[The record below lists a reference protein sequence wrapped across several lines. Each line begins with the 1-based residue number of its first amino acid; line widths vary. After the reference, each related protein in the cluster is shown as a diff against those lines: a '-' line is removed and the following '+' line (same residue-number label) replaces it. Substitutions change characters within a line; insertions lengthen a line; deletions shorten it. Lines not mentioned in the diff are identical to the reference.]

1 MKSLKDDIENS
12 LKVLPKKPGIY
23 KFIDANGAIVYI
35 GKAKNL
41 KNRVQSYFSGKHEHF
56 KTKML
61 VKSISKIETIVVQY
75 EADALLLENN
85 LIKSHQPKYNVLLK
99 DDKTYP
105 WIEVTKEPF
114 PRIRTTRNKDHK
126 NAMYFGPFP
135 NVRYMN
141 VMIKLIHDLFPVRS
155 CSLDLSPEKIAKRK
169 YSVCLEYHIG
179 NCLGPCASKQE
190 ESDYDDMIQKI
201 ILLLEGKTYSLNQ
214 ILKNQMKLHAE
225 NYEFEKAEEIK
236 KTIIGLDQY
245 RNKSIVASQLHDLDV
260 LSVDE
265 IEDTFYFN
273 YMVIK
278 EGAIVNAY
286 NQKVGKKLNE
296 SMKDFILLNLS
307 VLQEKFGSTN
317 KSIITN
323 IQIQVI
329 SKEFT
334 FITPQKGDKKTLL
347 ELSANNVRHYVRNE
361 KKKQVLVSEKKN
373 NNRILETLKKDFKLN
388 ALPVHM
394 ECFDNSNLQGTNAVS
409 ACVVFKNGIPSKKEY
424 RHFNVK
430 TVVGPDDFE
439 TMKEV
444 VYRRYK
450 RILDE
455 KKKLPDLIVIDG
467 GKGQLHAANEAL
479 EQLGLKG
486 KQAIVGIAKRLEE
499 LFFPGDK
506 NPLHLD
512 KRSESLKVIQ
522 HMRNEAHRFS
532 INHHRNKRSKALI
545 KSEIENIPG
554 IGPKTKALLFQEFK
568 TIESI
573 KKATKIQLSDT
584 IGTKKATIVVDY
596 FAKNQ
601 SL

>member
-1 MKSLKDDIENS
+1 MKSLREDIENS

-23 KFIDANGAIVYI
+23 KFIDANDAIIYI

-41 KNRVQSYFSGKHEHF
+41 KNRVQSYFSGKYEHF

-61 VKSISKIETIVVQY
+61 VKSISKIETIVVQH
-75 EADALLLENN
+75 EADALILENN

-105 WIEVTKEPF
+105 WIEVKKEPF
-114 PRIRTTRNKDHK
+114 PRISTTRNKRYK
-126 NAMYFGPFP
+126 NATYFGPFP
-135 NVRYMN
+135 NVRFMN

-155 CSLDLSPEKIAKRK
+155 CSLDLSPEKIAKNK

-190 ESDYDDMIQKI
+190 EKEYDDMVQKI
-201 ILLLEGKTYSLNQ
+201 ILLLEGKTHSLYQ
-214 ILKNQMKLHAE
+214 ILKSQMKVYAE

-236 KTIIGLDQY
+236 KTLMGLDQY
-245 RNKSIVASQLHDLDV
+245 RNKSIIASDLHDLDV
-260 LSVDE
+260 LCVDE

-278 EGAIVNAY
+278 EGAIINAY
-286 NQKVGKKLNE
+286 NQKVSKKLSE
-296 SMKDFILLNLS
+296 SMEDFILLNLS

-317 KSIITN
+317 TSIVTN
-323 IQIQVI
+323 VKIQFI

-334 FITPQKGDKKTLL
+334 FVTPQKGDKKKLL
-347 ELSANNVRHYVRNE
+347 ALSENNVRHYVRNE
-361 KKKQVLVSEKKN
+361 KKKQVLISEKKN
-373 NNRILETLKKDFKLN
+373 NTRILEILKKDFKLN
-388 ALPVHM
+388 VLPVHM

-409 ACVVFKNGIPSKKEY
+409 ACVVFKNGKPSKKEY
-424 RHFNVK
+424 RHFNIR
-430 TVVGPDDFE
+430 TVSGPDDFE

-450 RILDE
+450 RLLDE

-479 EQLGLKG
+479 KMLGLKG

-506 NPLHLD
+506 HPLHLD

-532 INHHRNKRSKALI
+532 INHHRNKRSKAMVE
-545 KSEIENIPG
+545 SELENIPG
-554 IGPKTKALLFQEFK
+554 IGPKTKALLFQKLK

-573 KKATKIQLSDT
+573 KKATISELSEI
-584 IGTKKATIVVDY
+584 IGAKKASLLFHY
-596 FAKNQ
+596 FDKNQ
-601 SL
+601 NL